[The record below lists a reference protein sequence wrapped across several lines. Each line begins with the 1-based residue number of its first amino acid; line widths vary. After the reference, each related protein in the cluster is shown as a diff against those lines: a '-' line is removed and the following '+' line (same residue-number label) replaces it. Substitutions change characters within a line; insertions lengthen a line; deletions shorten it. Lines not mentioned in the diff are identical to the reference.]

1 MAAKTT
7 TQSDPPFAAAVAR
20 VEPALTAWRQRRKHR
35 EPIPEAL
42 WKAMATLARTYG
54 LSPVAQ
60 ALRLNYTALKRQ
72 VVASA
77 VAPASGV
84 GPGTGAFVEVPISA
98 WPQAPHWVM
107 ELEDGCGA
115 KLTLRL
121 TPCDRATAL
130 TLAQGLW
137 EHRA

>member
-1 MAAKTT
+1 
-7 TQSDPPFAAAVAR
+7 
-20 VEPALTAWRQRRKHR
+20 
-35 EPIPEAL
+35 
-42 WKAMATLARTYG
+42 MATLARAYG

-60 ALRLNYTALKRQ
+60 ALRVNYTALKRQ
-72 VVASA
+72 LVASA
-77 VAPASGV
+77 VPPTSGA
-84 GPGTGAFVEVPISA
+84 GTGTGAFVEVPVSA
-98 WPQAPHWVM
+98 WPSAPQWVM

-121 TPCDRATAL
+121 TPRDTATAL

>member
-1 MAAKTT
+1 
-7 TQSDPPFAAAVAR
+7 
-20 VEPALTAWRQRRKHR
+20 
-35 EPIPEAL
+35 
-42 WKAMATLARTYG
+42 MATLARAYG

-60 ALRLNYTALKRQ
+60 ALSVNYTALKRHL
-72 VVASA
+72 VPSA

-84 GPGTGAFVEVPISA
+84 GTGTRAFVEVPVSA
-98 WPQAPHWVM
+98 WPQAPQWVI

-121 TPCDRATAL
+121 TPRDSATAL

-137 EHRA
+137 EHCA